1 MSATKIR
8 FFLLLPIP
16 KIEETHHAA
25 EQLAKPVLF
34 QLKVD
39 VFGTA
44 AEDMEFVEEV
54 MRAPFPHLR
63 FHITLVDSH
72 LWSTRITQLLQIGT
86 HVFLARDLT
95 RVSDVGVG
103 RRYFGV
109 GKIHCSM
116 SALRPFNNFRVQRP
130 WFSVGLNTCRC
141 VSMSKKASTAPN
153 TSEMVIEAQTPV
165 SPELPASMK
174 MGGIR

>member
-1 MSATKIR
+1 
-8 FFLLLPIP
+8 
-16 KIEETHHAA
+16 
-25 EQLAKPVLF
+25 
-34 QLKVD
+34 
-39 VFGTA
+39 
-44 AEDMEFVEEV
+44 
-54 MRAPFPHLR
+54 MRTPFAYLR
-63 FHITLVDSH
+63 LHITLIDRH
-72 LWSTRITQLLQIGT
+72 FGSTRITQFLQIGT
-86 HVFLARDLT
+86 HVFLARDKT
-95 RVSDVGVG
+95 RVLDVRVG
-103 RRYFGV
+103 RGRYGV

-130 WFSVGLNTCRC
+130 WFSVDLNTCRC